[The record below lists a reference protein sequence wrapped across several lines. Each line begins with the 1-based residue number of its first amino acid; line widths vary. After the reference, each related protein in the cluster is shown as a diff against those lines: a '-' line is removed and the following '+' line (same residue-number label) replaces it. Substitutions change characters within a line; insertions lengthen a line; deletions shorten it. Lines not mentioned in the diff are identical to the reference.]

1 MIEKIRF
8 ISFWDLLIMKPN
20 LEQMSASF
28 SRRQILRTTLT
39 FVTGLTATSLVSFL
53 MTKSTK
59 PAQAIVVQRPN
70 EFELQGEG
78 IYIKYLLLNGVP
90 QLDYRTQNISIRF
103 SGNQI
108 KTLVTDIGTLVTV
121 IISKPPN
128 PNLGGNIVKLS
139 LLLPIINLV
148 IGTRETPV
156 QTEAILTTQKTSG
169 SIRTPLVG
177 QLQSYQTLRLRGTA
191 RANPS

>member
-1 MIEKIRF
+1 
-8 ISFWDLLIMKPN
+8 MKPN
-20 LEQMSASF
+20 LEEMFASF
-28 SRRQILRTTLT
+28 PRRQILRTALT

-70 EFELQGEG
+70 EFELQGED
-78 IYIKYLLLNGVP
+78 IYIKYSLLNGVP
-90 QLDYRTQNISIRF
+90 QLDYRTQNISTHF
-103 SGNQI
+103 SGDQI
-108 KTLVTDIGTLVTV
+108 KTLATDIGTLVTV
-121 IISKPPN
+121 IISKSPN

-169 SIRTPLVG
+169 SIRTPLFG